1 MSEKLEEI
9 KKRFHQEEQG
19 EKLEAQSSIN
29 ARQKLIRE
37 AVMWWLNGKYQ
48 VVAERTNLETNN
60 KALEDCFFKEIRAKV
75 FWNGKAEYIK
85 TVATAPYFLMD
96 WELEEALENKAI
108 KIIEALKP
116 LEEIEIDKDFIIDT
130 LNTINEWAFNKFLLK
145 EAEKHKK
152 TVEAKN
158 KKKLDQLLEIVDNE
172 FIEFLANVVN
182 LAYLDPNAT
191 KRDGAKSHHI
201 MHALPHAVEVLR
213 EYQKML
219 DQPMRRD
226 ARIANLKPMN
236 NENIRSV
243 QRLMSD
249 KEIAKALH
257 FFLLASKNELSK
269 KISLALV
276 KNFLGIELKSD
287 ATQYSF
293 SQSTIEWIKD
303 DRESLTEADQQ
314 DSNFIEYQKVVEEV
328 DHIHTLTQSNFDQQR
343 FRDYIYRPLNTHPKS

>member
-1 MSEKLEEI
+1 MSEELEEL
-9 KKRFHQEEQG
+9 KKRFHQEEQ
-19 EKLEAQSSIN
+19 EETLEAQNKIE
-29 ARQKLIRE
+29 ARQRLIRE

-48 VVAERTNLETNN
+48 VVDDLYNLEPNQ
-60 KALEDCFFKEIRAKV
+60 KALEECFFKEIRAKV

-96 WELEEALENKAI
+96 WKLVEALENKAI

-116 LEEIEIDKDFIIDT
+116 LEEIEIDKDFIINT
-130 LNTINEWAFNKFLLK
+130 LNTINEWAFNKFSLK

-172 FIEFLANVVN
+172 FIEFLANGVN
-182 LAYLDPNAT
+182 LAYLDPNTT
-191 KRDGAKSHHI
+191 KRDGAKSYRI
-201 MHALPHAVEVLR
+201 MHILPHAIEILR
-213 EYQKML
+213 EYQKIL
-219 DQPMRRD
+219 DKPMRRD
-226 ARIANLKPMN
+226 ARIANLEPIN
-236 NENIRSV
+236 DERFRSV
-243 QRLMSD
+243 KRLMSD
-249 KEIAKALH
+249 REIAKALH
-257 FFLLASKNELSK
+257 FFLLASKKELSK

-314 DSNFIEYQKVVEEV
+314 DSNFIEYQKVVGEV